1 MNGSE
6 HDPLLETLRR
16 RRLTAEEEARLQTY
30 WLTHPEAQAAWEEDM
45 SLNHLLEQLPDV
57 AVSSN
62 FTAQVLQ
69 VVDREHRPQPERT
82 RSLLRRWLP
91 SVNLTQKVT
100 AAAVLVCVAGLSWQH
115 HRLSVRAELA
125 DSVAKVSSVAGLPSL
140 EILQDFDAINRLSQV
155 SQADLDLLAAL
166 Q

>member
-6 HDPLLETLRR
+6 YNPLLEAAWR
-16 RRLTAEEEARLQTY
+16 RRLTADEEARLATC
-30 WLTHPEAQAAWEEDM
+30 WLSHPEAQSAWDEEM

-57 AVSSN
+57 PVSSN

-69 VVDREHRPQPERT
+69 AVDREHRSPPERT
-82 RSLLRRWLP
+82 RSFLWRWLP
-91 SVNLTQKVT
+91 SVNLTQKATV
-100 AAAVLVCVAGLSWQH
+100 AALLVGVAVFSWQQ
-115 HRLSVRAELA
+115 HRLSIRAELA
-125 DSVAKVSSVAGLPSL
+125 ESVAKVSSVAGLPSL